1 MKMSLQGLVTLPDGE
16 SQSVSWYT
24 KCIRTILWAI
34 PVSNRGY
41 LRHEFCSIHCIV
53 LDNINILKQNNL
65 IISS

>member
-1 MKMSLQGLVTLPDGE
+1 MSLQGLVTPPHGE

-24 KCIRTILWAI
+24 KCIWTILWAI

-41 LRHEFCSIHCIV
+41 LRCECCSVLCFV
-53 LDNINILKQNNL
+53 LDNINNLKQNNL